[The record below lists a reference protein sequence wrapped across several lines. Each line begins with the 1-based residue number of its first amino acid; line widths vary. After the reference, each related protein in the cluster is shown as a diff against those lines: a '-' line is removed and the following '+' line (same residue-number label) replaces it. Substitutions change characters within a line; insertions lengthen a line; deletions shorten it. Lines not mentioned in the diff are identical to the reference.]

1 MQSSVPDPSPVPHLS
16 HDRLSIAALAS
27 GDLSGADRDRATG
40 LVGACEACRQLLQ
53 DLRLLSVASRHLPP
67 IRPPNARDFRLN
79 QGDVDRLARG
89 ARWRRI
95 LRSFGGTRRS
105 VVRPIA
111 ATLMTIGLAGII
123 LSAQPL
129 LQFGAAGPAPQD
141 AASGSTYTSAMPEQ
155 TGPKGLAPA
164 DKRIVVPSGTPADT
178 DGGGG
183 SLTSITNATPSPSE
197 RSTSVGPG
205 DRIPWPVAGVF
216 LAAGIGLLVLRRVAV
231 RLR

>member
-40 LVGACEACRQLLQ
+40 LVGACEVCRQLIQ
-53 DLRLLSVASRHLPP
+53 DLRLLSVATRHLPP
-67 IRPPNARDFRLN
+67 IPPPNARDFRLN

-95 LRSFGGTRRS
+95 LRSFGGTRGS

-111 ATLMTIGLAGII
+111 ATLMTIGLAGVI

-129 LQFGAAGPAPQD
+129 PQFGAAGPAPQD
-141 AASGSTYTSAMPEQ
+141 AASGSTYRSAMPEE
-155 TGPKGLAPA
+155 TGPQGLAPA
-164 DKRIVVPSGTPADT
+164 DKRIVVPSGTPTDT
-178 DGGGG
+178 GGGG

-197 RSTSVGPG
+197 RSTSVGLG

-216 LAAGIGLLVLRRVAV
+216 LAAGIGLLLRRVAV